1 MAFASPLIFGDPAR
15 KAGLTC
21 ETCHNQGDVNQVF
34 FIPGLSDRPGG
45 LAVVNALFNTATTNG
60 LHRHIDIPSLRGIRY
75 LAPYGRDGRIAA
87 LRDFT
92 RNVIVN
98 EFAGPEPSPK
108 LVDAIT
114 AYMEQIDFLP
124 NPKLA
129 SDGQLTDA
137 ADPAARRGEV
147 LFNRNF
153 PQMGNQ
159 SCASC
164 HRPSAL
170 FVDHLQ
176 HDIGSGGAFKTQ
188 TLLNADFTAPYFHD
202 RRFATF
208 EQVVD
213 YFDGTYK
220 LTLTAENKRDLV
232 AYLEAVG
239 DGEAP
244 FESKTPNLETDEL
257 LVFSRPLERAIREHD
272 LPTVDLGVGTIA
284 HEMREIE
291 ERFPGPK
298 DPLGAEQQAL
308 LKPARAAAGRLVI
321 QLRRVQ

>member
-1 MAFASPLIFGDPAR
+1 
-15 KAGLTC
+15 
-21 ETCHNQGDVNQVF
+21 
-34 FIPGLSDRPGG
+34 
-45 LAVVNALFNTATTNG
+45 
-60 LHRHIDIPSLRGIRY
+60 
-75 LAPYGRDGRIAA
+75 
-87 LRDFT
+87 
-92 RNVIVN
+92 
-98 EFAGPEPSPK
+98 
-108 LVDAIT
+108 
-114 AYMEQIDFLP
+114 
-124 NPKLA
+124 
-129 SDGQLTDA
+129 
-137 ADPAARRGEV
+137 
-147 LFNRNF
+147 
-153 PQMGNQ
+153 
-159 SCASC
+159 
-164 HRPSAL
+164 L

-202 RRFATF
+202 GRFATF

-220 LTLTAENKRDLV
+220 LALTAENKRDLV

-239 DGEAP
+239 DGEEP

-298 DPLGAEQQAL
+298 DPFGADQQAL

-321 QLRRVQ
+321 QLRRVQSAAEAGRYEAAMAALESFRDQTAAARPVFAAAVPVSLYDPVLAQRHQAMVQLAERQIP